1 MSADAQSSAQ
11 PAHPSQPAGTASTAR
26 LARVRRTSLTVFTL
40 TLVEYGL
47 GMYVNLY
54 VAIPAADHGSSL
66 TSEISNGP
74 ATLTV
79 HAVIGLLLGLAAIG
93 LLVLAIMSRHW
104 GAIALSALGLL
115 MLGGADLS
123 GAGFTSS
130 GQAVDSMAMSVDTGL
145 ALLCYAAILYFLRS
159 PRQPE

>member
-1 MSADAQSSAQ
+1 MSVDAQSSAK
-11 PAHPSQPAGTASTAR
+11 PARTGSAAI
-26 LARVRRTSLTVFTL
+26 LDRVRRISLAVLIL

-54 VAIPAADHGSSL
+54 VTIPAADHGSSL

-104 GAIALSALGLL
+104 GVIALAALGLL

-123 GAGFTSS
+123 GASFTSN
-130 GQAVDSMAMSVDTGL
+130 GAAVDSMAMSVDTGL
-145 ALLCYAAILYFLRS
+145 ALLCYVAILYFLRS
-159 PRQPE
+159 PRRPE